1 MYINN
6 VILTSAMI
14 GCGCGYIYGYFKY
27 IKINQNKIPFYDK
40 NKNFP
45 LFYSLFGF
53 IMGGVIG
60 KNITNI

>member
-1 MYINN
+1 
-6 VILTSAMI
+6 MI

-40 NKNFP
+40 NKNFSI
-45 LFYSLFGF
+45 FYSLFGF
-53 IMGGVIG
+53 ILGGVIG